1 MEIDEAA
8 ISAATSRNI
17 KLGLLDKNLSRNAL
31 AIRAGIP
38 STTFTRKLNCPSD
51 FTLRELGQVAAAL
64 DKKLVDLIKDPAA

>member
-8 ISAATSRNI
+8 VAAATSRNI

-38 STTFTRKLNCPSD
+38 STTFTRKLNCPAD
-51 FTLRELGQVAAAL
+51 FTLRELGQVAQAL
-64 DKKLVDLIKDPAA
+64 ELKLLDLIKDPA